1 MVKEGQYNLNNAH
14 DVIERLKK
22 KSFPETICVTH
33 LNESGTG
40 EVTISE
46 ESITKN
52 AKDIINLWDEN

>member
-22 KSFPETICVTH
+22 KGFPETICATH